1 VRKSGKHTL
10 SRPPCPPSK
19 TTRRHTAHPS
29 LSDDEDEEEDGDDSP
44 PDSLRRLG
52 AGYRVSDSTSP
63 MSSNIERTST
73 AEQDLRTRINILSRL
88 LSQVSHTDNDVA
100 DYRNEVGG
108 LLKVLYSTRDQGFTT
123 SSGYGA
129 AMCPPVVATHP
140 ELEKRVKMFSFT
152 IPRPFDGSILQ
163 VSFGPFQVRM
173 YVKTGMFCVSDLAQL
188 YLGVSKTSQRVEDV
202 VFDIMAF
209 ASDAA
214 TVRVERSI
222 GKQFIHALESD

>member
-10 SRPPCPPSK
+10 SRPPSPPSK
-19 TTRRHTAHPS
+19 TTRRQTAHPS

-52 AGYRVSDSTSP
+52 AGYRVSDLTSP

-88 LSQVSHTDNDVA
+88 LSQVSHTDNDA
-100 DYRNEVGG
+100 DYRNEVGV

-129 AMCPPVVATHP
+129 AMCPPVVATPP
-140 ELEKRVKMFSFT
+140 ELEKRVEMFSFT
-152 IPRPFDGSILQ
+152 IPRLFDGSIL
-163 VSFGPFQVRM
+163 
-173 YVKTGMFCVSDLAQL
+173 
-188 YLGVSKTSQRVEDV
+188 
-202 VFDIMAF
+202 
-209 ASDAA
+209 
-214 TVRVERSI
+214 
-222 GKQFIHALESD
+222 